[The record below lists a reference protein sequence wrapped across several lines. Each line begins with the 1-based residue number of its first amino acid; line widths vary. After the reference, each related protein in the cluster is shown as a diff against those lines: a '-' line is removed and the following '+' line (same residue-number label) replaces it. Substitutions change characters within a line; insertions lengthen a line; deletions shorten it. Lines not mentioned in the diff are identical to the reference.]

1 MCNTN
6 HKLLNLEG
14 EVTLVTAV
22 EYDMVKKLYVLDID
36 AVYAKGLLE
45 PGPGLRSVR
54 DAPFAGEPFI
64 FVAASGFF
72 VGSPQGLWLSV
83 GASSWR
89 SSAGTGVFRRKSLP
103 CLC

>member
-1 MCNTN
+1 VCNTN

-45 PGPGLRSVR
+45 PGPVMLQTEL
-54 DAPFAGEPFI
+54 D
-64 FVAASGFF
+64 
-72 VGSPQGLWLSV
+72 
-83 GASSWR
+83 
-89 SSAGTGVFRRKSLP
+89 KLP
-103 CLC
+103 RADSM